1 MLQFRAVTSLP
12 IPSRHEEKIYCLPLF
27 SSLSASRRLPGEEMS
42 RTSDLLFLPIPPVLL
57 QVSQLWFFQPF
68 WQKAF
73 FSAYKHFPVPTTG
86 WAATQPGSLGWLAEA
101 VAGEGLLSLFPTLTT
116 VSWVALQPSSGSSL
130 SCRWLGL
137 VATQFWHGKP
147 KHMKMELLKKRTSLA
162 LTTSTEIFI
171 YLFFFS
177 ALLCFVNIFN
187 ELSFPP
193 ESSLLSICYFVSSD
207 GL

>member
-57 QVSQLWFFQPF
+57 QVSQVWFFQPF

-137 VATQFWHGKP
+137 VATQFLSWQAKTHENGAFKE
-147 KHMKMELLKKRTSLA
+147 KNVTCCDNFNRNFHLFILL
-162 LTTSTEIFI
+162 
-171 YLFFFS
+171 FS
-177 ALLCFVNIFN
+177 
-187 ELSFPP
+187 SFMFC
-193 ESSLLSICYFVSSD
+193 EHF
-207 GL
+207 

>member
-57 QVSQLWFFQPF
+57 QVNQVWFFQPF
-68 WQKAF
+68 WQEDV
-73 FSAYKHFPVPTTG
+73 FSAYKHFPVPTMG
-86 WAATQPGSLGWLAEA
+86 RADTQPGSLGWLPAD

-116 VSWVALQPSSGSSL
+116 VSWVTLQPSSGSSL

-137 VATQFWHGKP
+137 VATQ
-147 KHMKMELLKKRTSLA
+147 LLSWQVKTHENETLNKRISLA
-162 LTTSTEIFI
+162 LTNSMEIFLL
-171 YLFFFS
+171 LFFFFLYFIPLFS
-177 ALLCFVNIFN
+177 
-187 ELSFPP
+187 SFMF
-193 ESSLLSICYFVSSD
+193 CDYF
-207 GL
+207 

>member
-57 QVSQLWFFQPF
+57 QVSQVWFFQPF
-68 WQKAF
+68 WQKSF

-101 VAGEGLLSLFPTLTT
+101 VAGEGLLSLFPTLIT
-116 VSWVALQPSSGSSL
+116 VSCSPAQAPHSVAGDWNLLPHSF
-130 SCRWLGL
+130 C
-137 VATQFWHGKP
+137 HGKP
-147 KHMKMELLKKRTSLA
+147 KHMKMELLKKRMSLA
-162 LTTSTEIFI
+162 LTSSMEIFI
-171 YLFFFS
+171 YLFFFFLYFI
-177 ALLCFVNIFN
+177 LLFS
-187 ELSFPP
+187 SFMFC
-193 ESSLLSICYFVSSD
+193 EHF
-207 GL
+207 